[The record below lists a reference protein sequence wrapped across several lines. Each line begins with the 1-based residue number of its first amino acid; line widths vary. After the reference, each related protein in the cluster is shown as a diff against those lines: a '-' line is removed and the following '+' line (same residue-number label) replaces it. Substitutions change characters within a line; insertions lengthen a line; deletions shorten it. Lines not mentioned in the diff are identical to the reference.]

1 MKLDDYIK
9 ASEHEGNKAKFSR
22 AEGVGPQ
29 TISKWVKNDY
39 RVYDGWIVKRMRKIK
54 GVEGE

>member
-29 TISKWVKNDY
+29 TVSKWVKNDY

-54 GVEGE
+54 AQGK